1 MSSTNSTESSDSLRP
16 PTPPITAHIDRPIQ
30 PDLSFLDQ
38 TSSNMVYSAY
48 ICINKTEAWDA
59 LAKFDEA
66 SFMHCQD
73 PYIKELMYKI
83 NDSYN
88 SHTGAS
94 LAWTMRQVEYIA
106 KRGFTWYHAFYDK
119 NVISHTY

>member
-1 MSSTNSTESSDSLRP
+1 MSSSNSTESSHPLRP

-38 TSSNMVYSAY
+38 NTSNMVYSAY
-48 ICINKTEAWDA
+48 ICINKIEAWDA
-59 LAKFDEA
+59 MANFDED
-66 SFMHCQD
+66 SFIFCQD
-73 PYIKELMYKI
+73 PYIKEIMYKVK
-83 NDSYN
+83 DSYN

-94 LAWTMRQVEYIA
+94 LALTMRQLEYIA
-106 KRGFTWYHAFYDK
+106 KRGLTEYRALYDK